1 MPIDKDTVS
10 KVSNL
15 ARIKIDNNQLEKISK
30 ELEAVM
36 GWIDSLS
43 EVETSGI
50 EPVANVT
57 GQKLP
62 LREDKVTD
70 GGYSCLLYTSPSPR
84 D

>member
-70 GGYSCLLYTSPSPR
+70 GGYS
-84 D
+84 DKI